1 MIDQGVIL
9 TMAAVLAIYAVAVA
23 WYWGDWE

>member
-9 TMAAVLAIYAVAVA
+9 TMACILAVYAVAVA